1 MTNTELLAQIYALE
15 LTLTGDMLKDMEA
28 KDKIHKLH
36 MQLNDVPPTCN
47 LGEECENCG
56 S

>member
-1 MTNTELLAQIYALE
+1 MKDFQAKIIALE
-15 LTLTGDMLKDMEA
+15 MTLTGDMMVDMPIR
-28 KDKIHKLH
+28 DKIAKLK
-36 MQLNDVPPTCN
+36 MEMNNVTPACN